1 MNERKIELEEVKGVS
16 LWLDAWRRLKK
27 NKMAI
32 FGAIVVLILA
42 IVSFFAYQIAPYPY
56 EEINMPHQFEKPN
69 FYNFPFVLKIHK
81 NDLKHTLEFMDY
93 LIKSDDPISMYIK
106 TNYKEIN
113 DYLNSSKSLIES
125 HRKYDKVKVPEKKIK
140 NKIDKEF
147 SDLINK
153 YLISDINFYNFI
165 VSNIGK
171 KDFYLYKFNEKR
183 QIENLSYKF
192 RRLKNKFGNNLNSF
206 SIKKL
211 NRTILEDIYPEYIS
225 MGTFLGTDALGRDL
239 LSRIIYGG
247 RVSLAVGIITAFISF
262 VIGVIYGAISGFAG
276 GKVDNVMMRIVDI
289 FYGLPYMFIVI
300 LLMVVFGRNYI
311 MLFIGIAIVS
321 WMGIARITRGQIIS
335 LKNNEYIEAA
345 KTIGASKFRIITRH
359 LIPNALGPIIVYITL
374 TIPQVMLSE
383 AFLSFLGLGVQPP
396 QTSWGLLANEGAK
409 SIANYSYL
417 IIYPGIVLTICLFSL
432 NFLGEGLRDAL
443 DPSLKNKI

>member
-1 MNERKIELEEVKGVS
+1 MDGRKIELEEVKGVS

-32 FGAIVVLILA
+32 LGAIVVIILGLISL
-42 IVSFFAYQIAPYPY
+42 FAYKIAPYPY

-69 FYNFPFVLKIHK
+69 FNNFPFVLKIDK
-81 NDLKHTLEFMDY
+81 NDMKHTLQFIDY
-93 LIKSDDPISMYIK
+93 LIKSDDPISIFIK
-106 TNYKEIN
+106 TNYREIN
-113 DYLNSSKSLIES
+113 DYLLSSKDLIEKY
-125 HRKYDKVKVPEKKIK
+125 RKYDIVRIPEKKIK
-140 NKIDKEF
+140 DKIDKEF
-147 SDLINK
+147 SSLINK
-153 YLISDINFYNFI
+153 YIINDINFYKFI
-165 VSNIGK
+165 VKNIGK
-171 KDFYLYKFNEKR
+171 EDFYIYKFNEKR
-183 QIENLSYKF
+183 KVEELSYKF
-192 RRLKNKFGNNLNSF
+192 RRLNSKYSSKLTTF
-206 SIKKL
+206 TIKKL
-211 NRTILEDIYPEYIS
+211 NRTILEDIYPEFIS

-247 RVSLAVGIITAFISF
+247 RVSLTVGIITAFISF

-276 GKVDNVMMRIVDI
+276 GKVDNLMMRIVDI

-300 LLMVVFGRNYI
+300 LLMVIFGRNYI

-345 KTIGASKFRIITRH
+345 KTIGASKLRIILRH

-396 QTSWGLLANEGAK
+396 MTSWGLLANEGAK
-409 SIANYSYL
+409 AISNYSYL
-417 IIYPGIVLTICLFSL
+417 IIYPGLVLTICLFSL

>member
-1 MNERKIELEEVKGVS
+1 MTERKIELEEVKGVS

-27 NKMAI
+27 NKMAV
-32 FGAIVVLILA
+32 FGAIVVIILA
-42 IVSFFAYQIAPYPY
+42 LISLFAYQIAPYPY

-69 FYNFPFVLKIHK
+69 FYNFPFVTKIHK

-93 LIKSDDPISMYIK
+93 IYKSDDPISSYIK
-106 TNYKEIN
+106 TNYKEIEQ
-113 DYLNSSKSLIES
+113 YIISSLPLIEKY
-125 HRKYDKVKVPEKKIK
+125 RKYDKIKIPEKKIK
-140 NKIDKEF
+140 NKINAEF
-147 SDLINK
+147 SYLLNK
-153 YLISDINFYNFI
+153 YILKDKNFYNFI

-183 QIENLSYKF
+183 LIEDLSYKF
-192 RRLKNKFGNNLNSF
+192 RRLNKKYEKNLTFF
-206 SIKKL
+206 AIQKL

-247 RVSLAVGIITAFISF
+247 RVSLTVGVVTAFISF

-276 GKVDNVMMRIVDI
+276 GKIDNLMMRIVDI

-300 LLMVVFGRNYI
+300 LLMVIFGRNYM

-409 SIANYSYL
+409 AISNYAYL